1 MPTFI
6 FNKLVRDKL
15 RDEYIRLNQKAVYR
29 ELSKSEQSKELANK
43 IIEEI
48 KEIPTDGSKEEI
60 MAELADAEQALDDFM
75 QLHGISL
82 TDVRAV
88 QKKKF
93 DKKGGF
99 TGAAFVTT
107 LELQVDDEWVKYYRS
122 APDVFIEVLPDD
134 ETLAVPFI
142 EAGVYRH
149 YKGMRYEVIGVG
161 LDSETT
167 KPVVVYTPLYESTVP
182 FWVRSY
188 EMFLEFVEVDGVNVR
203 RFEKVDG

>member
-107 LELQVDDEWVKYYRS
+107 LELQDDDEWVKYYRS

-142 EAGVYRH
+142 EAGIYRH

-167 KPVVVYTPLYESTVP
+167 KPVVVYMPLYESTVP

-188 EMFLEFVEVDGVNVR
+188 EIFLEFVEVDGAKVR